1 MTLSSCFLVNVQF
14 YIGGVPNKQEGLVV
28 VQNFTGCLEN
38 LFFNSTNMM
47 WRVIEAYENDPNWA
61 NEKFKKFNVL
71 YSCPVS

>member
-1 MTLSSCFLVNVQF
+1 M

-47 WRVIEAYENDPNWA
+47 WRVLEAYESNANWA
-61 NEKFKKFNVL
+61 GEKFKKFNVL
-71 YSCPVS
+71 YSCPVSLRDSTF